1 VARRLPRWIM
11 LADEDNMLPIDL
23 DNVLSVESFVHLVKQ
38 RSVAKLV
45 EVFPGPDMLCAH
57 GPEGRFVHELIIPFV
72 RQRAVPGQRAGSHG
86 ASHTRPLHVPRTFPP
101 GSAWLYAKLYTGTAT
116 ADQVLRQVLVPVT
129 RHALATGAA
138 SHWFFIRYADPD
150 WHLRL
155 RVHGVPETLHREV
168 LPALQAAAAPFLED
182 GQLWRVQLDTYE
194 REIERY
200 GGAAGI
206 VLAEQLFHA
215 DSEAVLA
222 LVDRLEGDAAAEA
235 RWRLT
240 LRGIDLLL
248 TDLGFGLDAKCA
260 LLTQARDAFARE
272 LRTDGL
278 LRRQLGEKFQQERQ
292 SLETLLDPARDEAS
306 PLLPGLLVLRRRSSH
321 LAPIVAALQA
331 HTRAG
336 QLSVSLA
343 ELAVS
348 YIHARQ
354 PPATLGSSRT
364 GTGAL

>member
-1 VARRLPRWIM
+1 
-11 LADEDNMLPIDL
+11 
-23 DNVLSVESFVHLVKQ
+23 
-38 RSVAKLV
+38 
-45 EVFPGPDMLCAH
+45 
-57 GPEGRFVHELIIPFV
+57 
-72 RQRAVPGQRAGSHG
+72 
-86 ASHTRPLHVPRTFPP
+86 
-101 GSAWLYAKLYTGTAT
+101 
-116 ADQVLRQVLVPVT
+116 
-129 RHALATGAA
+129 
-138 SHWFFIRYADPD
+138 
-150 WHLRL
+150 
-155 RVHGVPETLHREV
+155 
-168 LPALQAAAAPFLED
+168 
-182 GQLWRVQLDTYE
+182 VQLDTYE

-348 YIHARQ
+348 YIHMHANRLLRSAHRAQELVLYDFLARLYQSQLARQ
-354 PPATLGSSRT
+354 RGQLSMSSRD
-364 GTGAL
+364 